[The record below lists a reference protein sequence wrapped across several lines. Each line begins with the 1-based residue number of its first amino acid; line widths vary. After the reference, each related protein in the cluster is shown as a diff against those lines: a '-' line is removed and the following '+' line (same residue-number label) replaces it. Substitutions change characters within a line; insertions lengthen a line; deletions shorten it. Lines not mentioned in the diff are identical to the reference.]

1 MGDRSCGTV
10 LSSMLQWKCNSR
22 SGGAMQV
29 TSDGALAVP
38 ACGPS
43 DHDTAVSKM
52 LYGYGE
58 CGA

>member
-1 MGDRSCGTV
+1 VARFYHRCCSGRAIHE
-10 LSSMLQWKCNSR
+10 L
-22 SGGAMQV
+22 GGAMQV
-29 TSDGALAVP
+29 TRDGALAVP

>member
-1 MGDRSCGTV
+1 
-10 LSSMLQWKCNSR
+10 
-22 SGGAMQV
+22 MQV
-29 TSDGALAVP
+29 TRDGALAVP